1 MIDFNKVV
9 YHIGDEV
16 RKLRDKAENKVAEYE
31 KQNLRL
37 QAAALDYK
45 VDAYNEVLSILRDTM
60 HDVERM
66 IEREKDQQ
74 KMQQYVYEQNLK
86 DIEIKWL

>member
-16 RKLRDKAENKVAEYE
+16 RKLRDKAESKVAEYE

-74 KMQQYVYEQNLK
+74 KMQHYIYEENLK

>member
-16 RKLRDKAENKVAEYE
+16 RKLRDKAEDKVADYE

-74 KMQQYVYEQNLK
+74 KLQKHIYELNLQ

>member
-74 KMQQYVYEQNLK
+74 KMRQYVYEQNLK

>member
-1 MIDFNKVV
+1 MIDFNLVV

-16 RKLRDKAENKVAEYE
+16 RKLREKAEKKVADYE

-74 KMQQYVYEQNLK
+74 KMQHYIYEENLK
-86 DIEIKWL
+86 DIEIEWL